1 MRTKSAIKNLL
12 GEPGVRTRFPMSE
25 SLNRWEDF
33 LNPEILKTK
42 LISASI
48 YLAAFEILKDSIIE
62 RIETFFSDG
71 FGPQGNILSP
81 DYTIQVKSRHKSK
94 VKASLEWLK
103 EQGAITNEDIEVF
116 DNIRESRNEVA
127 HEMPN
132 LLGGD
137 SSVNFGQQFE
147 RMVAL
152 LKKVEV
158 WWIVNFELAID
169 PDSRDAEIDQSGIIP
184 GPLLTLQLM
193 LEIALGDPEKAF
205 YYYDEFRKQNNS
217 S

>member
-1 MRTKSAIKNLL
+1 
-12 GEPGVRTRFPMSE
+12 MSE
-25 SLNRWEDF
+25 SSRRWEDF

-62 RIETFFSDG
+62 RIETFFTDG

-81 DYTIQVKSRHKSK
+81 EYETEVKSIHKSK
-94 VKASLEWLK
+94 VRASLEWLK
-103 EQGAITNEDIEVF
+103 EQEAITAEDIEAF
-116 DNIRESRNEVA
+116 DKIRESRNEVA

-132 LLGGD
+132 LLGGE
-137 SSVNFGQQFE
+137 SSVDFAQQFE

-152 LKKVEV
+152 LRKIEV
-158 WWIVNFELAID
+158 WWIVNFELAIN
-169 PDSRDAEIDQSGIIP
+169 PDFQDAEIDEDGIIP

-193 LEIALGDPEKAF
+193 LEIALGDPEKAS
-205 YYYDEFRKQNNS
+205 YYYDEFRKRSNKS
-217 S
+217 

>member
-1 MRTKSAIKNLL
+1 MSDS
-12 GEPGVRTRFPMSE
+12 TRS
-25 SLNRWEDF
+25 WEDF

-62 RIETFFSDG
+62 RIETFFTDG
-71 FGPQGNILSP
+71 FGPQGNVLSP
-81 DYTIQVKSRHKSK
+81 EYETEVKSRHKSK
-94 VKASLEWLK
+94 VRASLEWLK
-103 EQGAITNEDIEVF
+103 EHEAITTEDIEAF
-116 DNIRESRNEVA
+116 DKIRESRNEVA

-132 LLGGD
+132 LLGGE
-137 SSVNFGQQFE
+137 SSVNFAQQFE

-152 LKKVEV
+152 LRKIEV

-169 PDSRDAEIDQSGIIP
+169 PYFRDAEIDEDGIIP

-193 LEIALGDPEKAF
+193 LEIALGDPQKAS
-205 YYYDEFRKQNNS
+205 YYYDEFRKRS
-217 S
+217 RKT